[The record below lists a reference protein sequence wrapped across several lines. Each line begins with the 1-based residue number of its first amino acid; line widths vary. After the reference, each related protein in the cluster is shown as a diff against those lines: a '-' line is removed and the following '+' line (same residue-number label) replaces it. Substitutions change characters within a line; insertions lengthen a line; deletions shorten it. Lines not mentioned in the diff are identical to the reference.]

1 MGHSFSTTIRAT
13 AWALLMAFS
22 GCFSLCAAQD
32 RCKELNETLSKMKK
46 LSNAGSFDKSLAL
59 VDSIQAPKGSCVG
72 WVNVL
77 LEVGA
82 IHTQTEQF
90 KQAYEDYREALS
102 LAEGQASVLI
112 KINMH
117 MSALHR
123 RSGAPDNALQHIR
136 TGMRLAAKNNIDSF
150 NADLFNSYANV
161 LANSDRD
168 SALVFYKKAY
178 EAFGDDCSSCR
189 STVLNNIGAGYALEG
204 KHSEAQG
211 YFKRAYVLDSAAQDS
226 LRLMRTLFNLGR
238 VEYLQGDSKHAEA
251 HFRESMTL
259 AKRFGWNMSIP
270 FMTNMIGGIRASEG
284 DIEQA
289 YELFMMAASID
300 DSLFEASSMEAI
312 SRAVAGYELEE
323 ASLKNQ
329 LLLKENELITK
340 DKNFRTISLLVT
352 LAILVSLVF
361 VLAYIMRQRR
371 ELQLLNTSLDSQNE
385 RLRELIHEKDSFMGM
400 LTHDLRT
407 PVSNVSSML
416 YLLED
421 SGLDEE
427 ERNDLLRDAQ
437 GSAQQGLHLI
447 NDLIAL
453 YKAEANEEEEITLE
467 SVDLGAYL
475 SEVVKYYNVMCLA
488 KGQDLSIYLRSGMVL
503 LSNKAILRSIVGNLL
518 SNAIKFTPLGGT
530 ISVSAY
536 KDGDAITIK
545 VEDSGPGFTEADRH
559 KLFGKFQRLSAR
571 PTANENSSGLGLH
584 LVQLMVKKLKGEID
598 LVTKEGTG
606 STFLVTLYQ

>member
-1 MGHSFSTTIRAT
+1 
-13 AWALLMAFS
+13 
-22 GCFSLCAAQD
+22 
-32 RCKELNETLSKMKK
+32 MKK